1 MEKQNIPSLRP
12 LLFIGCAGV
21 CLALA
26 FLWFFSSLSLAEE
39 RLLPVY
45 RVKTQRPAVALT
57 FDAAWGNQD
66 MDQILSVLK
75 EYDASAT
82 FFITGDFA
90 RSYSQDVRKLFLAGH
105 CVANHSDTHPHINAL
120 SQEKALSD
128 TLSCNQIL
136 EDLTGERPKLYRG
149 PYGEY
154 NDRLLTM
161 LDEKNMVCIQWDVDS
176 LDWKDLTKDEI
187 TRRVVEKAE
196 KGSIVLLHCGA
207 RYTAQ
212 ALPAILSGL
221 KEKGLECVRVDELM
235 FMDNYRIL
243 PDGTQES
250 LLTPDEPAQDGR
262 S

>member
-1 MEKQNIPSLRP
+1 MIENQVDSQSLYMIPLRGVLMEKQNIPSLRP

-66 MDQILSVLK
+66 MDQILSILK

-161 LDEKNMVCIQWDVDS
+161 LDEKNMVCILS
-176 LDWKDLTKDEI
+176 ES
-187 TRRVVEKAE
+187 E
-196 KGSIVLLHCGA
+196 KGFS
-207 RYTAQ
+207 
-212 ALPAILSGL
+212 LSG
-221 KEKGLECVRVDELM
+221 KQQTMSDRKIQ
-235 FMDNYRIL
+235 NN
-243 PDGTQES
+243 
-250 LLTPDEPAQDGR
+250 
-262 S
+262 